1 MRLNLGA
8 TNHRDRYVLALSSQ
22 FTERVSSQALVYQE
36 SGHSPT
42 LGANMTAW
50 LSDAATA
57 HMEFTRGSEPDLL
70 SRALGLP
77 PQMSPA
83 PVGYMDISY

>member
-1 MRLNLGA
+1 
-8 TNHRDRYVLALSSQ
+8 
-22 FTERVSSQALVYQE
+22 
-36 SGHSPT
+36 
-42 LGANMTAW
+42 MTAW

-83 PVGYMDISY
+83 PVGYTDISY